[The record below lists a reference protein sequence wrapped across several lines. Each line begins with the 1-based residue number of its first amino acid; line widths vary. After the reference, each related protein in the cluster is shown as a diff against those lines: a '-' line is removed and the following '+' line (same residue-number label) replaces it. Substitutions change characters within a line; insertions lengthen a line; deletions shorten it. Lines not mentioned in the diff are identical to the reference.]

1 MLEGTELWVR
11 LYRLLIVLIISWLI
25 FEKSDLTTS
34 YSEENFIF
42 LFPEAVRIENDEVFD
57 QDGRSF
63 GYFLTTSPQCDH
75 LKGYSGPTNLALA
88 LDKTGKLVEAKI
100 IESSDTP
107 DHVQSVVDDSN
118 FWKAHLGLSLGSPGH
133 PKIDAVT
140 GSTLTSA
147 AISRSIIE
155 RLGGLTTSRLFP
167 TEILAAEIP
176 EAETIKK
183 HPDWP
188 GVLCIYNEDL
198 KIVGYALRTAPSQ
211 EYLHGYQ
218 GPTDILI
225 VLDRE
230 AKKVT
235 RIRFRKS
242 YDNEEY
248 YQRILENPDWLNL
261 YNGMTIKEILAIDQV
276 KIEGIS
282 GATHTSW
289 AIADSVAR
297 RLARFESDRESPP
310 REIPWRNIALVT
322 LTMGATLFSFTR
334 LRGNPWA
341 RVLWQIIV
349 VVFLGIILG
358 DLLSQALLLGWA
370 RHGLPFSD
378 SWGLLFLAAAALLT
392 PWATGHE
399 LYCHQLCPHGFLQ
412 RWLGKLPV
420 KPIKLPAKLHK
431 FLSTLPALFLLIL
444 VASTIIGASLNLA
457 DWEGFDAWL
466 WRSAGFATITVAVAG
481 LAASIFSPL
490 AYCKFG
496 CPTGALFKFLRK
508 SSGAKHLSLRDLIAG
523 LLCLA
528 AFFF

>member
-1 MLEGTELWVR
+1 MNQ
-11 LYRLLIVLIISWLI
+11 I
-25 FEKSDLTTS
+25 
-34 YSEENFIF
+34 
-42 LFPEAVRIENDEVFD
+42 A
-57 QDGRSF
+57 
-63 GYFLTTSPQCDH
+63 
-75 LKGYSGPTNLALA
+75 NL
-88 LDKTGKLVEAKI
+88 
-100 IESSDTP
+100 
-107 DHVQSVVDDSN
+107 
-118 FWKAHLGLSLGSPGH
+118 
-133 PKIDAVT
+133 
-140 GSTLTSA
+140 
-147 AISRSIIE
+147 
-155 RLGGLTTSRLFP
+155 
-167 TEILAAEIP
+167 
-176 EAETIKK
+176 
-183 HPDWP
+183 
-188 GVLCIYNEDL
+188 
-198 KIVGYALRTAPSQ
+198 
-211 EYLHGYQ
+211 
-218 GPTDILI
+218 
-225 VLDRE
+225 
-230 AKKVT
+230 
-235 RIRFRKS
+235 
-242 YDNEEY
+242 
-248 YQRILENPDWLNL
+248 
-261 YNGMTIKEILAIDQV
+261 
-276 KIEGIS
+276 
-282 GATHTSW
+282 
-289 AIADSVAR
+289 
-297 RLARFESDRESPP
+297 PP

-370 RHGLPFSD
+370 KHGLPFSD

-399 LYCHQLCPHGFLQ
+399 LYCHHLCPHGFLQ

-420 KPIKLPAKLHK
+420 KPIKLPAKLQK
-431 FLSTLPALFLLIL
+431 LLSILPALFLLIL

-508 SSGAKHLSLRDLIAG
+508 SSGTKHLSLRDLTAG